1 MSSTPATD
9 PTLSEPGAPSPG
21 VRTTITFLLFLHL
34 FALFVAVASNA
45 RPVSQMRRQ
54 LRAVPA
60 VEPYL
65 QTLNM
70 DLAYNYHLTYAT
82 QFDTDHF
89 FEIETVGSEQ
99 AEPTMY
105 VFPDAGFSLRL
116 QRYRNLTRNAAEA
129 VGSDSVEGLL
139 PRAVAQRILREQ
151 GIESGNFR
159 LRLRRHLLQT
169 REAVNSPDPAMADPY
184 SDEYYAN
191 AYEADL
197 RLFDGELYLTRTA
210 ETGETAPVEQPAERQ
225 E

>member
-1 MSSTPATD
+1 MSSSSATD
-9 PTLSEPGAPSPG
+9 STSSPPGGPSPG

-99 AEPTMY
+99 EQPTTY
-105 VFPDAGFSLRL
+105 IFPDAGYSLRL

-129 VGSDSVEGLL
+129 VDTDSIEGLL

-151 GIESGNFR
+151 GVESGTFR
-159 LRLRRHLLQT
+159 LRLVRHLLQAP
-169 REAVNSPDPAMADPY
+169 ESVNSPNPDQANPY
-184 SDEYYAN
+184 SELFYTN

-197 RLFDGELYLTRTA
+197 RFFDGELYLTRTA
-210 ETGETAPVEQPAERQ
+210 EAGETAPVERNE
-225 E
+225 